1 LFILETKWGNAGYA
15 FFYKLCELLGKK
27 EGHAYD
33 CNSPDAWE
41 YLLAKTLLSGDTAID
56 ILDKLSELGV
66 INGDLW
72 GVRIV
77 WMQSFVDSIADV
89 YNRRR
94 IQKPLPPELPI
105 TEIPPKGI
113 NDNNNPTKAT
123 DNGISADSNPQ
134 SKGKESKVNKIV
146 PPGFLSAETWTDFIE
161 MRNKIKKPLTENACK
176 LIFRELDKIKNQH
189 GHDPNDVLEQSI
201 RNDWQ
206 DVYPLKN
213 KGGNNNQKTAVQ
225 PGASSP
231 REQTYSIC
239 PNLKCK
245 KEVLPGDCFESNCIH
260 CAPRVPLEK
269 IKALT
274 KGIGKEMPRGQP

>member
-1 LFILETKWGNAGYA
+1 
-15 FFYKLCELLGKK
+15 
-27 EGHAYD
+27 
-33 CNSPDAWE
+33 
-41 YLLAKTLLSGDTAID
+41 
-56 ILDKLSELGV
+56 
-66 INGDLW
+66 
-72 GVRIV
+72 
-77 WMQSFVDSIADV
+77 
-89 YNRRR
+89 
-94 IQKPLPPELPI
+94 
-105 TEIPPKGI
+105 
-113 NDNNNPTKAT
+113 
-123 DNGISADSNPQ
+123 
-134 SKGKESKVNKIV
+134 
-146 PPGFLSAETWTDFIE
+146 